1 MADELLTVPLIRTKL
16 QPPRLPADLVRRR
29 RLLDRLQAGL
39 DRKLTLISAQAGA
52 GKTTLLGQWL
62 ADAECPYPSAWLSL
76 DEHDNDLIV
85 FVSYL
90 VGAIRTVIPD
100 ACEKTLGLLDAAQPP
115 PLRVIA
121 TSLVNE
127 LDELTVALSSNKD
140 DPTDSLKEGGRSQTG
155 ARSISRLILALD
167 DYQVITDPAIH
178 ELMSI
183 LIRHLPRSVHLALT
197 TRSDPPLP
205 LPQLRARGEMTEF
218 RFVDMRFTPQET
230 DAFLQGAVGR
240 EVSAETASLLAEK
253 AEGWI
258 AGLRLAALSMRVL
271 SDDKAFAQRFRGTS
285 SALIVEYLLNEVL
298 AQQSPEIQDFALR
311 TSVLDR
317 FCAPLCQVL
326 TEIPAER
333 SQQIIDRM
341 AGANLFVVSLDEEGK
356 WYRYHHL
363 FRDLLRPRL
372 AKQYGTTVVSELH
385 ARAGAWYAENGLI
398 DEALDHLLA
407 ANDIAAAAGLV
418 ARHRTQM
425 LNQAR
430 WSRLERWLRR
440 FSPDVIDQYPDL
452 LILKTWLL
460 YHQNRYAEL
469 PASLERLEASLARV
483 ALAPDTLEHL
493 QGEIDAVR
501 SLLAYF
507 AVDAQATIVHA
518 QASLEKTRPDLWIV
532 RSLARLTLAG
542 ALQMK
547 GDLPGAYAA
556 IYDGLAQEEGSSPAF
571 KATLLVTT
579 CNIHWIA
586 ADLQGLAQAA
596 GQCIALSQGAESPEM
611 SNYGHYHLGRARYQH
626 NDLPDAERHF
636 STVARQPYVNYG
648 DCFLYG
654 ACGLALTHQ
663 AQGRAQEARAAAQS
677 AVDFM
682 LETGNTTLLPQAQA
696 FQAELALMQGNI
708 ATAGQ
713 WAAQLDSDPPLS
725 PVYGIFSPH
734 LTLVKVWLAKN
745 TLASREQA
753 GDLIGRLQTFFAS
766 IHNSRFLIETL
777 ALQALLSSAEGD
789 ESAAL
794 SALKQAITLAE
805 PGGFIRLF
813 VDLGPSI
820 ARLLDQ
826 LRDQGEAPAYIARI
840 LAAFDTSDAA
850 LAAEG
855 GRASRAED
863 RSLVDPLTPRELEV
877 LALLARHLT
886 NRQIAEELFISP
898 VTVKTHT
905 LRIYRKLDVRG
916 RQHAVAKARELGL
929 LPSNVL

>member
-1 MADELLTVPLIRTKL
+1 MTVETSALTLIRTKM
-16 QPPRLPADLVRRR
+16 QPPRLPSDLINRR

-39 DRKLTLISAQAGA
+39 DRKVTLISAQAGA

-62 ADAECPYPSAWLSL
+62 DECPQPSAWLSL

-100 ACEKTLGLLDAAQPP
+100 ACEKTLGLLGAGQPP

-127 LDELTVALSSNKD
+127 LDELTVVLSSNGD
-140 DPTDSLKEGGRSQTG
+140 DSTDSLKEGGRSQTG
-155 ARSISRLILALD
+155 ARSMSVLVLALD
-167 DYQVITDPAIH
+167 DYQAITDPAIH

-183 LIRHLPRSVHLALT
+183 LIRHLPRSVHLALA

-205 LPQLRARGEMTEF
+205 LHRLRARGEMTEF
-218 RFVDMRFTPQET
+218 RFIDLRFTPQET
-230 DAFLQGAVGR
+230 DAFLEGAAGR
-240 EVSAETASLLAEK
+240 EVSGETASLLAEE

-258 AGLRLAALSMRVL
+258 VGLRLAALSMRML
-271 SDDKAFAQRFRGTS
+271 SDDKAFAQRFRGAS
-285 SALIVEYLLNEVL
+285 STLIVEYLLKEVL

-341 AGANLFVVSLDEEGK
+341 AGANLFVVPLDGEGK

-372 AKQYGTTVVSELH
+372 AKRYGTTAVSELH
-385 ARAGAWYAENGLI
+385 ARAGAWYAGNGLI
-398 DEALDHLLA
+398 DEALDHLLVA
-407 ANDIAAAAGLV
+407 GHWTAAAGLV
-418 ARHRTQM
+418 ARHRPETM
-425 LNQAR
+425 NQAR

-483 ALAPDTLEHL
+483 ALAPDTLDHL
-493 QGEIDAVR
+493 QGEIDALR

-507 AVDAQATIVHA
+507 AVDAPATIAHA
-518 QASLEKTRPDLWIV
+518 QGSLEKTRPDLWIV

-556 IYDGLAQEEGSSPAF
+556 IYDGFAQEEVSSPAF
-571 KATLLVTT
+571 KATLLVTA

-596 GQCIALSQGAESPEM
+596 GQCIELSDGAESPEM
-611 SNYGHYHLGRARYQH
+611 GNYGHYHLGRALYEH
-626 NDLPDAERHF
+626 SNLTGAERHF
-636 STVARQPYVNYG
+636 STVWKQPYLSYG
-648 DCFLYG
+648 DCFLYA
-654 ACGLALTHQ
+654 ACGLILTYQ

-677 AVDFM
+677 VVDFV
-682 LETGNTTLLPQAQA
+682 LETGNTTLLPQARA
-696 FQAELALMQGNI
+696 FQAELALMQGRV

-713 WAAQLDSDPPLS
+713 WAAQLDLVPPLS
-725 PVYGIFSPH
+725 PAYGIFSPH
-734 LTLVKVWLAKN
+734 LTLVKVWLAQN
-745 TLASREQA
+745 TPASRQKA
-753 GDLIGRLQTFFAS
+753 GDLLGRLQTFFPS
-766 IHNSRFLIETL
+766 IHNNRFLIETL
-777 ALQALLSSAEGD
+777 ALQALLRSAEGD
-789 ESAAL
+789 ETAGL

-813 VDLGPSI
+813 VDLGPSM
-820 ARLLDQ
+820 ARLLEQ
-826 LRDQGEAPAYIARI
+826 LRHQGMAPAYISRI
-840 LAAFDTSDAA
+840 LAAFETKGAPQ
-850 LAAEG
+850 AAEG
-855 GRASRAED
+855 GRAGSAQD
-863 RSLVDPLTPRELEV
+863 ASLVDPLTPRELEV

-886 NRQIAEELFISP
+886 NKQIAEELVISP
-898 VTVKTHT
+898 GTVKTHT
-905 LRIYRKLDVRG
+905 LRIYQKLDVRG
-916 RQHAVAKARELGL
+916 RQQAVARARELHIL
-929 LPSNVL
+929 

>member
-1 MADELLTVPLIRTKL
+1 MTVETSALTLIRTKM

-29 RLLDRLQAGL
+29 RLVDRLQAGL

-52 GKTTLLGQWL
+52 GKTTLLAQWL
-62 ADAECPYPSAWLSL
+62 TDAECTQPSAWLSL

-100 ACEKTLGLLDAAQPP
+100 ACEETLGLLGAGQPP

-127 LDELTVALSSNKD
+127 LDALTVALSSDGD
-140 DPTDSLKEGGRSQTG
+140 DPSDPLHEGGWSPTG
-155 ARSISRLILALD
+155 AHSVSGLVLAVD
-167 DYQVITDPAIH
+167 DYQAITEPAIH

-183 LIRHLPRSVHLALT
+183 LIRHLPRSVHLALA

-205 LPQLRARGEMTEF
+205 LHRLRARGEMTEF
-218 RFVDMRFTPQET
+218 RFIDLRFTPQEA
-230 DAFLQGAVGR
+230 DAFLEGAAGR
-240 EVSAETASLLAEK
+240 EVSGEAASLLAEK

-258 AGLRLAALSMRVL
+258 VGLRLAALSMRTL
-271 SDDKAFAQRFRGTS
+271 SDDKAFAQRFRGAS
-285 SALIVEYLLNEVL
+285 STLIVEYLLNEVL

-311 TSVLDR
+311 ISVLDR
-317 FCAPLCQVL
+317 FCAPLCQAL
-326 TEIPAER
+326 TGIPADR
-333 SQQIIDRM
+333 SQQIIGQM
-341 AGANLFVVSLDEEGK
+341 AGANLFVVPLDGEGK

-385 ARAGAWYAENGLI
+385 AGAGAWYAENGLI
-398 DEALDHLLA
+398 DEALDHLLVA
-407 ANDIAAAAGLV
+407 RHWTEAAGLV
-418 ARHRTQM
+418 ARHRPETMNQTQ
-425 LNQAR
+425 

-440 FSPDVIDQYPDL
+440 FSPDVIDQTPDL

-469 PASLERLEASLARV
+469 PAALERLEASLARV
-483 ALAPDTLEHL
+483 ALAPDTLDHL
-493 QGEIDAVR
+493 QGEIDALR

-518 QASLEKTRPDLWIV
+518 QGALEKTRPDLWIV
-532 RSLARLTLAG
+532 RSLARLMLAA

-556 IYDGLAQEEGSSPAF
+556 IYDAFAQEEVSGPAF
-571 KATLLVTT
+571 QATLLVTA

-596 GQCIALSQGAESPEM
+596 GQCIERSDAAESPEM
-611 SNYGHYHLGRARYQH
+611 GNYGHYHLGRALYQH
-626 NDLPDAERHF
+626 NDLTGAERHF
-636 STVARQPYVNYG
+636 STVWKQPYLSYG
-648 DCFLYG
+648 DCYLYA
-654 ACGLALTHQ
+654 ACGLVLTYH
-663 AQGRAQEARAAAQS
+663 AQGRAQEARAAVQS
-677 AVDFM
+677 VVDFM

-696 FQAELALMQGNI
+696 FQAELALMQDRV
-708 ATAGQ
+708 AAAGQ
-713 WAAQLDSDPPLS
+713 WAAKLDPVPPLS
-725 PVYGIFSPH
+725 PAYGIFSPH
-734 LTLVKVWLAKN
+734 LTLVKVWLAQN
-745 TLASREQA
+745 TPASREKA
-753 GDLIGRLQTFFAS
+753 GDLLGRLQTFFAS
-766 IHNSRFLIETL
+766 IHNNHFLIETL
-777 ALQALLSSAEGD
+777 ALQALLRSAEGD
-789 ESAAL
+789 EPAAL

-813 VDLGPSI
+813 VDLGPSM
-820 ARLLDQ
+820 ARLLEQ
-826 LRDQGEAPAYIARI
+826 LHQEGVAAAYLSRI
-840 LAAFDTSDAA
+840 LAAFETKGAR

-855 GRASRAED
+855 GRASSAQD
-863 RSLVDPLTPRELEV
+863 ASLVDPLTPRELEV

-886 NRQIAEELFISP
+886 NKQIAEELVISP
-898 VTVKTHT
+898 GTVKTHT
-905 LRIYRKLDVRG
+905 LRIYQKLDVRG
-916 RQHAVAKARELGL
+916 RQQAVARARELHIL
-929 LPSNVL
+929 

>member
-1 MADELLTVPLIRTKL
+1 MTVETSALTLIRTKM

-52 GKTTLLGQWL
+52 GKTTLLAQWL
-62 ADAECPYPSAWLSL
+62 AGAECTHPSAWLSL
-76 DEHDNDLIV
+76 DEHDNDLVV

-100 ACEKTLGLLDAAQPP
+100 ACEKTLGLLGAAQPP

-127 LDELTVALSSNKD
+127 LDELTVALSSNED
-140 DPTDSLKEGGRSQTG
+140 DSTDSLKEGGRSQTG
-155 ARSISRLILALD
+155 ARSMSGLVLALD

-183 LIRHLPRSVHLALT
+183 LIRHLPRSVHLALA

-205 LPQLRARGEMTEF
+205 LPQLRARGAMTEF
-218 RFVDMRFTPQET
+218 RFVDLRFTPQET

-240 EVSAETASLLAEK
+240 DVSVEAAALLAEK

-258 AGLRLAALSMRVL
+258 VGLRLAALSMRVL
-271 SDDKAFAQRFRGTS
+271 SDDEAFAQRFRGTS
-285 SALIVEYLLNEVL
+285 SALIVEYLLTEVL
-298 AQQSPEIQDFALR
+298 ARQSPEIQDFALR

-341 AGANLFVVSLDEEGK
+341 AGDNLFVVPLDEEGK

-363 FRDLLRPRL
+363 FRDLLRPWL
-372 AKQYGTTVVSELH
+372 AKQYGATGVSELH

-398 DEALDHLLA
+398 DEALDHFLA
-407 ANDIAAAAGLV
+407 ANHWTAAAGLV
-418 ARHRTQM
+418 ARHRTEM

-440 FSPDVIDQYPDL
+440 FSPSVIDQYPDL

-483 ALAPDTLEHL
+483 ALAPDTLDHL
-493 QGEIDAVR
+493 QGEVDALR

-507 AVDAQATIVHA
+507 AVDAQATVIHA
-518 QASLEKTRPDLWIV
+518 RGSLEKTRPDLWIV

-542 ALQMK
+542 ALQME
-547 GDLPGAYAA
+547 GNLPGAYAA
-556 IYDGLAQEEGSSPAF
+556 IYDGFAQEEVSSPAF
-571 KATLLVTT
+571 KATLLVTA

-611 SNYGHYHLGRARYQH
+611 GNYGHYHLGRVLYQH
-626 NDLPDAERHF
+626 NNLARAERHF
-636 STVARQPYVNYG
+636 STVWKQPYLSYG

-654 ACGLALTHQ
+654 ACGLALTYQ
-663 AQGRAQEARAAAQS
+663 AQGRAQEARAVAQS
-677 AVDFM
+677 VVDFM

-696 FQAELALMQGNI
+696 FQAELALMQGQI

-713 WAAQLDSDPPLS
+713 WAAQLDPLPPLS

-734 LTLVKVWLAKN
+734 LTLVKVWLAQN
-745 TLASREQA
+745 TPASREQA
-753 GDLIGRLQTFFAS
+753 GDLLGRLETFLAS
-766 IHNSRFLIETL
+766 IHNSRYLIETL

-789 ESAAL
+789 EPAAL
-794 SALKQAITLAE
+794 TALKQAITLAE

-813 VDLGPSI
+813 VDLGPSM

-826 LRDQGEAPAYIARI
+826 LRDQGVAPVYIARI
-840 LAAFDTSDAA
+840 LAAFETGDAP

-855 GRASRAED
+855 GRAGRARDE
-863 RSLVDPLTPRELEV
+863 SLVDPLTPREVEV

-886 NRQIAEELFISP
+886 NRQIAEELVISP
-898 VTVKTHT
+898 GTVKTHT

-916 RQHAVAKARELGL
+916 RQQAVARARELHIL
-929 LPSNVL
+929 

>member
-1 MADELLTVPLIRTKL
+1 MTVETSALTLIRTKM
-16 QPPRLPADLVRRR
+16 QPPRLPADLIHRR

-39 DRKLTLISAQAGA
+39 DRKVTLISAQAGA

-62 ADAECPYPSAWLSL
+62 DECPQPSAWLSL

-100 ACEKTLGLLDAAQPP
+100 ACEKTLSLLGAGQPP

-127 LDELTVALSSNKD
+127 LDELTVVLSSNGD
-140 DPTDSLKEGGRSQTG
+140 DSTDSLKEGGRSQTG
-155 ARSISRLILALD
+155 ARSMSGLVLALD
-167 DYQVITDPAIH
+167 DYQAITDPAIH

-183 LIRHLPRSVHLALT
+183 LIRHLPRSVHLALA

-218 RFVDMRFTPQET
+218 RFVDLRFTPQET
-230 DAFLQGAVGR
+230 DAFLKGAVGR

-258 AGLRLAALSMRVL
+258 VGLRLASLSMRVL
-271 SDDKAFAQRFRGTS
+271 SDDKAFAQRFRGAS
-285 SALIVEYLLNEVL
+285 STLIVEYLLKEVL

-341 AGANLFVVSLDEEGK
+341 AGANLFVVPLDGEGK

-385 ARAGAWYAENGLI
+385 AQAGAWYAENGLI

-407 ANDIAAAAGLV
+407 ASHSTEAAGLV
-418 ARHRTQM
+418 ARHRTEM
-425 LNQAR
+425 MNQAM

-483 ALAPDTLEHL
+483 ALAPDTLDHL
-493 QGEIDAVR
+493 QGEIDALR

-507 AVDAQATIVHA
+507 AVDAPATIAHA
-518 QASLEKTRPDLWIV
+518 QGALEKTRPDLWIV

-556 IYDGLAQEEGSSPAF
+556 IYDAFAQEEVSSPAF
-571 KATLLVTT
+571 KATLLVTA

-596 GQCIALSQGAESPEM
+596 GQCIELSDGAESPEM
-611 SNYGHYHLGRARYQH
+611 GNYGHYHLGRALYEH
-626 NDLPDAERHF
+626 SNLTGAERHF
-636 STVARQPYVNYG
+636 STVWKQPYLSYG
-648 DCFLYG
+648 DCFLYA
-654 ACGLALTHQ
+654 ACGLILTYQ
-663 AQGRAQEARAAAQS
+663 AQGRAQKARAAAQS
-677 AVDFM
+677 VVDFM
-682 LETGNTTLLPQAQA
+682 LETGNTTLLPQARA
-696 FQAELALMQGNI
+696 FQAELALMQGRV

-713 WAAQLDSDPPLS
+713 WAAQLDPVPPLS
-725 PVYGIFSPH
+725 PAYGIFSPH
-734 LTLVKVWLAKN
+734 LTLVKVWLAQN
-745 TLASREQA
+745 TPTSREQA
-753 GDLIGRLQTFFAS
+753 GDLLDRLQTFFAS
-766 IHNSRFLIETL
+766 IHNSRFFIETL
-777 ALQALLSSAEGD
+777 ALQALLRSAEGD
-789 ESAAL
+789 PTGCL
-794 SALKQAITLAE
+794 TALKQAITLAE

-813 VDLGPSI
+813 VDLGPSM
-820 ARLLDQ
+820 ARPLDQ
-826 LRDQGEAPAYIARI
+826 LRDQSVAPVYIARI
-840 LAAFDTSDAA
+840 LAAFETRDAS

-855 GRASRAED
+855 GRAGRARDE
-863 RSLVDPLTPRELEV
+863 SLVDPLTPRELEV

-886 NRQIAEELFISP
+886 NRQIAEELVISP
-898 VTVKTHT
+898 GTVKTHT
-905 LRIYRKLDVRG
+905 LRIYRKLDVGG
-916 RQHAVAKARELGL
+916 RQQAVARAQELDL
-929 LPSNVL
+929 L